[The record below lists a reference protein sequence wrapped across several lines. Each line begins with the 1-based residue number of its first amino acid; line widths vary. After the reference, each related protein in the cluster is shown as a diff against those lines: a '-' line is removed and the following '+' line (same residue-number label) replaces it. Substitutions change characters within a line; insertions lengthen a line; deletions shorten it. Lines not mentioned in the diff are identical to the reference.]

1 MQTRGIKKLIFFEF
15 LEKSL
20 NLTLIIE
27 MEFEF
32 THAKIMLSMQCTNK
46 ISILKEYYFKCTI
59 HIKVIQFN

>member
-1 MQTRGIKKLIFFEF
+1 
-15 LEKSL
+15 
-20 NLTLIIE
+20 